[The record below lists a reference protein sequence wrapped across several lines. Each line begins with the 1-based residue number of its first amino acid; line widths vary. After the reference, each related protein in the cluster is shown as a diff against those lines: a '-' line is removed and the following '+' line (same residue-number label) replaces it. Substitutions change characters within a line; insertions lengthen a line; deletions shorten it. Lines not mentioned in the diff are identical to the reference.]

1 MEHNIFFLSL
11 KVEKRRCTNRDE
23 FQDFVDYDDGETD
36 NEYRFPFCPVQRS
49 DREQRLK
56 QINVYKFEGPA
67 KKERKEVVYI
77 FMSEWMRLTVKK
89 GI

>member
-56 QINVYKFEGPA
+56 TDKCI
-67 KKERKEVVYI
+67 
-77 FMSEWMRLTVKK
+77 
-89 GI
+89 